1 MVIGDMDKYVRNM
14 NILFVLHQTI
24 LLGGGTKSFMLTLKG
39 LMENGVH
46 PTVIMPDKCGIYQ
59 TIAGLHIPT
68 IVTTYRDNTYPVIRR
83 KKDYFIFIPK
93 LIARRIVNHLAVK
106 KIVKEIE
113 GKNIDIVHTNVSV
126 CSVGYEVSRKLG
138 IPHIYHIREYADKD
152 FGMHFFPTRQ
162 SYLRQLA
169 QPDSYSI
176 CITKDIQKH
185 FGQEG
190 NPNSCVIYNGIQP
203 SIKEIPA
210 IHKENFL
217 LYAGRVDPAK
227 GVYELLLAY
236 NTYYNDIGERQ
247 ALHLYIVGDL
257 SHESYKN
264 RINNY
269 IARQHLESHV
279 HIMGPRKD
287 IISLMQ
293 KAKAIIIPS
302 LNEGFGRCMPEAMFN
317 GCLAIGRDTGGTKEQ
332 MDNGLEY
339 TGKDIALRFKT
350 MEQLVSHFM
359 DISKQP
365 LDFFHDMIQSAFITV
380 NHFYS
385 SESNTNKIL
394 SLYGRILFH

>member
-1 MVIGDMDKYVRNM
+1 M

-176 CITKDIQKH
+176 
-185 FGQEG
+185 
-190 NPNSCVIYNGIQP
+190 
-203 SIKEIPA
+203 
-210 IHKENFL
+210 
-217 LYAGRVDPAK
+217 
-227 GVYELLLAY
+227 
-236 NTYYNDIGERQ
+236 
-247 ALHLYIVGDL
+247 
-257 SHESYKN
+257 
-264 RINNY
+264 
-269 IARQHLESHV
+269 
-279 HIMGPRKD
+279 
-287 IISLMQ
+287 
-293 KAKAIIIPS
+293 
-302 LNEGFGRCMPEAMFN
+302 
-317 GCLAIGRDTGGTKEQ
+317 
-332 MDNGLEY
+332 
-339 TGKDIALRFKT
+339 LR
-350 MEQLVSHFM
+350 
-359 DISKQP
+359 
-365 LDFFHDMIQSAFITV
+365 
-380 NHFYS
+380 YS
-385 SESNTNKIL
+385 SAS
-394 SLYGRILFH
+394 

>member
-185 FGQEG
+185 FGQ
-190 NPNSCVIYNGIQP
+190 
-203 SIKEIPA
+203 
-210 IHKENFL
+210 
-217 LYAGRVDPAK
+217 
-227 GVYELLLAY
+227 
-236 NTYYNDIGERQ
+236 TYYNDIGERQ